1 MNKKALV
8 TGVLVAAVSAG
19 GVAYPMYRM
28 MTDTP
33 AVYVDF
39 DVQAQKIGKYAHA
52 ESFIT
57 PLELHSMMDAKKEVV
72 VIGSMKPN
80 NWQSPIEG
88 SFTMWRP
95 DYSAAKG
102 AYKYGGMRNSKEEME
117 QLLSSFGAT
126 ADSTIVVYAANK
138 HHDAARLFWQIKMLG
153 HKDVRYLDGGLN
165 AWLGAGLPTGNANP
179 SVAKTEYKAPAYS
192 EAELASFV
200 MVVNA
205 INDDNWVLLDTRAKS
220 EYEGTKTKSGAA
232 GPGGIPNSVFLE
244 WTKALNADKTTLKSV
259 SELKALYGKLIDGK
273 NVIVFCQSGVRSAH
287 TTMVLKEVM
296 GAENV
301 YNYDGS
307 WIEWSYRHY
316 TESNP
321 LAPVINGKS

>member
-1 MNKKALV
+1 MNKKALII
-8 TGVLVAAVSAG
+8 GVLAAAG
-19 GVAYPMYRM
+19 IAGTAAYPMYRM

-33 AVYVDF
+33 AVHVDLH
-39 DVQAQKIGKYAHA
+39 VQAQKIGKYAHP

-57 PLELHSMMDAKKEVV
+57 PLELHSMMDAKKDVV

-80 NWQSPIEG
+80 NWQRPIEG
-88 SFTMWRP
+88 SFTVWRP
-95 DYSAAKG
+95 DYSAAKD

-126 ADSTIVVYAANK
+126 ANSTIVVYAANK

-165 AWLGAGLPTGNANP
+165 AWLGADLPTGNANP
-179 SVAKTEYKAPAYS
+179 SITKTEYKAPAYS
-192 EAELASFV
+192 EAELASFD

-205 INDDNWVLLDTRAKS
+205 TKDNNWVVLDTRAKS
-220 EYEGTKTKSGAA
+220 EHDGSKTKSGAA
-232 GPGGIPNSVFLE
+232 GPGTIPNSVFIE
-244 WTKALNADKTTLKSV
+244 WKKALNTNKATLKST
-259 SELKALYGKLIDGK
+259 SELKALYGDLINGK
-273 NVIVFCQSGVRSAH
+273 NVVVYCQSGVRSAH
-287 TTMVLKEVM
+287 TTLVLKEVL

-307 WIEWSYRHY
+307 WIEWSYKHY
-316 TESNP
+316 TENNP
-321 LAPVINGKS
+321 QAPVVNGKG